1 MDFLTINKKLGFYLL
16 IFPFNVT
23 SFICHVRSVVKQQR
37 SPCVKL
43 RLLETQL
50 AKGYDFLV
58 FQMILLFYV
67 MIVGPTAESFR
78 NKCLVLNPS
87 PTTY

>member
-1 MDFLTINKKLGFYLL
+1 MHFLTINKKSGFYLL

-43 RLLETQL
+43 HLLETQL
-50 AKGYDFLV
+50 AGGYDFLV
-58 FQMILLFYV
+58 FQMILFFHVLI
-67 MIVGPTAESFR
+67 MGPTAEGFR
-78 NKCLVLNPS
+78 KQVSGLNPS
-87 PTTY
+87 PTTH

>member
-43 RLLETQL
+43 CLLETQL

-67 MIVGPTAESFR
+67 MIVGPTAESFIQ
-78 NKCLVLNPS
+78 PG
-87 PTTY
+87 